1 MNNTLTAKRSRSIDP
16 EIRDPRA
23 TAFKIPSF
31 ASKIERELTPI
42 EKTAIQ
48 ERFSGMDEPTQREI
62 LRHISTELINEEY
75 RRREKVVKATLG
87 DIRFKITTGLRY
99 DMTPEQMK
107 ALLDDIL
114 TIVREGSESYGNK

>member
-16 EIRDPRA
+16 EIRDPRTA
-23 TAFKIPSF
+23 AFKIPSF

-42 EKTAIQ
+42 EKTAIR
-48 ERFSGMDEPTQREI
+48 ERFSGMNEPTQREI

-75 RRREKVVKATLG
+75 RRREKIAKATLG
-87 DIRFKITTGLRY
+87 DIRFKITTGLKY

-107 ALLDDIL
+107 ELLEDIL
-114 TIVREGSESYGNK
+114 TIIKEGGEEYGNK